1 LTQQGTKPLHVGG
14 QAVIEGVMMR
24 SPNSYVVVCRL
35 PDGRIAL
42 RESPWRSIWN
52 RLAFLR
58 KPLLRGGVVLVEAL
72 HNGLDALSFSAR
84 EQAAAIE
91 AEEAREREEQGDEPP
106 AGGGDVTGAALTGTL
121 VLSVLLA
128 IGIFIALPHALA
140 WAAGSLLGIDLAE
153 GTALSFHAI
162 VGLFKTMLFVGYLW
176 AISRLEEIHRVFAY
190 HGAEHKSIH
199 AYEHGEELTVDNA
212 RKHSRFHPRCGTS
225 FLFLVIV
232 VSVLVF
238 SVAFAFMPE
247 LSGHRVLNQ
256 ALYILIKLPLLFP
269 IAGLAYEAQKLSAR
283 APDNQLVRLLI
294 WPGLAL
300 QRITTV
306 EPTDEMLEVALLS
319 LRKVLWREGV
329 GADAEQEGAGEVEYY
344 DTFASAA
351 SAAAS

>member
-1 LTQQGTKPLHVGG
+1 VGG

-52 RLAFLR
+52 RLSFLR

-72 HNGLDALSFSAR
+72 HNGLDALSFSAK
-84 EQAAAIE
+84 EQAAVLE
-91 AEEAREREEQGDEPP
+91 AEEAAKAEAAGEEGP
-106 AGGGDVTGAALTGTL
+106 AKKGSDVSDAALTGTL

-140 WAAGSLLGIDLAE
+140 WAAGWLLGIDLAE
-153 GTALSFHAI
+153 GTSLAFHLI
-162 VGLFKTMLFVGYLW
+162 VGCFKALLFVGYLW
-176 AISRLEEIHRVFAY
+176 AISHLEDIRRVFAY

-212 RKHSRFHPRCGTS
+212 REHPRFHPRCGTS

-232 VSVLVF
+232 TSVLVF
-238 SVAFAFMPE
+238 SVAFVFMPVLVE
-247 LSGHRVLNQ
+247 HRIANQ

-269 IAGLAYEAQKLSAR
+269 IAGLAYEAQKLSAK
-283 APDNQLVRLLI
+283 APNNPVVRLLI

-306 EPTDEMLEVALLS
+306 EPDDEMLEVALLS
-319 LRKVLWREGV
+319 LRKVLWREEV
-329 GADAEQEGAGEVEYY
+329 GADAAREGAGEVEYH
-344 DTFASAA
+344 DSFASAA
-351 SAAAS
+351 ATAAS